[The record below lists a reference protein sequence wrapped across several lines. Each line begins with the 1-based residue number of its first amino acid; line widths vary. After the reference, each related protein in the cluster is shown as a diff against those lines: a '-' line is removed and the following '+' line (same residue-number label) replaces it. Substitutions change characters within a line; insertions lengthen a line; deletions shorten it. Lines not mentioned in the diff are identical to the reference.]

1 MAINRQRYTVDQV
14 QGPLPRPNQA
24 GRIRYVYRITFTL
37 GERHVGTVEVPA
49 EGFGKETASAAVEAE
64 IQRISDIYSLG
75 S

>member
-1 MAINRQRYTVDQV
+1 MAINRQRYTVDQI

-49 EGFGKETASAAVEAE
+49 EDFGKAAAAAAIEAE
-64 IQRISDIYSLG
+64 VQRISDIYALG